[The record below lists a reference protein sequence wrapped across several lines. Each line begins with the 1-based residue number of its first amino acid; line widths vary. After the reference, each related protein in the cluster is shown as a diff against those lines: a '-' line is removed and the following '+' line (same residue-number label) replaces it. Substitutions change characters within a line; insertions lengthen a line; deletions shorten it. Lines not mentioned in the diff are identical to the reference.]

1 MFRNKSCRLTGDD
14 RLAQGAAN
22 FAALDVEQVLGDA
35 AEFEVAVRVAAGKPR
50 QDNATLGTGYDVVEA
65 AIAGRHEEIPYPA
78 SLRQAE
84 LARDVEIHEE
94 AFEAAVL
101 DDVDI
106 GGRDVEPVEIRV
118 FGQVRRQRPVQQA
131 EQRAGDRL
139 ALLVPGWRGA
149 GEQLVTSKRTPSDQ
163 RDLRLPAA
171 ISDAEP
177 IVRIHSPPAESQT
190 KSADALALDR
200 CSSPVWRLG
209 SCCLRGIAQP
219 RRVVFRGGDD
229 PPLVRTERGAPDHA
243 PISF

>member
-14 RLAQGAAN
+14 RLAQRVAN
-22 FAALDVEQVLGDA
+22 FAVLDVEQVLGDA

-65 AIAGRHEEIPYPA
+65 AIAGRHEEIPYPV

-200 CSSPVWRLG
+200 CSSPVWRARVVLSPRHPTAAPCG
-209 SCCLRGIAQP
+209 LP
-219 RRVVFRGGDD
+219 RR
-229 PPLVRTERGAPDHA
+229 
-243 PISF
+243 

>member
-1 MFRNKSCRLTGDD
+1 MTCSGETSRMFRNKSCRLTGDD
-14 RLAQGAAN
+14 RLAQRVAN
-22 FAALDVEQVLGDA
+22 FAVLDVEQVLGDA

-65 AIAGRHEEIPYPA
+65 AIAGRHEEIPYPV

-118 FGQVRRQRPVQQA
+118 FGQVRRQRAVQQA

-149 GEQLVTSKRTPSDQ
+149 GEQLVTSNRTRQ
-163 RDLRLPAA
+163 R
-171 ISDAEP
+171 
-177 IVRIHSPPAESQT
+177 
-190 KSADALALDR
+190 SA
-200 CSSPVWRLG
+200 
-209 SCCLRGIAQP
+209 
-219 RRVVFRGGDD
+219 
-229 PPLVRTERGAPDHA
+229 
-243 PISF
+243 